1 MSVIIACLWVPEYIK
16 MQRLSAYLQKWV
28 ERKDTQLE
36 SRSLLPKCMATFT
49 YYFSYTKKDDRK
61 CTESRHF

>member
-16 MQRLSAYLQKWV
+16 MQRLNAYLQKWV

-36 SRSLLPKCMATFT
+36 SGSLLPKCMATFT
-49 YYFSYTKKDDRK
+49 YYLSYTKKDDRK
-61 CTESRHF
+61 CTEPRHF